1 VRARYGG
8 YRGFNLTP
16 IWVLMSINLIFFI
29 AALIREPVIF
39 NTFGFRPD
47 QFLSEPWTIVTSMFV
62 HDGIWHILVNML
74 MLYFFG
80 SYLLGLLG
88 EVKFLI
94 VYLVGGLVGN
104 LLFFLLGDEYVTVVG
119 ASGAIYAIMGTL
131 AVMRPRLKVLVWFL
145 VPVDLWIMV
154 VIMGALIISTQIGSS
169 YIAWQAHMGGIV
181 LGLVAGFYFRRQER
195 GRFWG

>member
-1 VRARYGG
+1 VRVRYGG
-8 YRGFNLTP
+8 YRSVSLTP
-16 IWVLMSINLIFFI
+16 IWVLMAINLIFFI
-29 AALIREPVIF
+29 ASLIREETILT
-39 NTFGFRPD
+39 TFGFTPN
-47 QFLSEPWTIVTSMFV
+47 QFLDEPWTIVTSMFV

-80 SYLLGLLG
+80 SYVLGLLG

-94 VYLVGGLVGN
+94 VYFIGGLIGN
-104 LLFFLLGDEYVTVVG
+104 ALFFLLGNEYAIVVG

-145 VPVDLWIMV
+145 VPVDLWIV
-154 VIMGALIISTQIGSS
+154 VIIGALIISPN
-169 YIAWQAHMGGIV
+169 IAWQAHIGGIIFGV
-181 LGLVAGFYFRRQER
+181 LAGFYCRKQER

>member
-8 YRGFNLTP
+8 FRSFNMTP

-29 AALIREPVIF
+29 AALIREETIF
-39 NTFGFRPD
+39 KTFGFTPS
-47 QFLSEPWTIVTSMFV
+47 QFTQEPWTIVTSMFV

-80 SYLLGLLG
+80 SYVLGLLG

-94 VYLVGGLVGN
+94 VYFVGGLVGN
-104 LLFFLLGDEYVTVVG
+104 LLFFLLGNEYVIVVG

-131 AVMRPRLKVLVWFL
+131 AVMRPRLKVLIWFL
-145 VPVDLWIMV
+145 FPVDLWIVV
-154 VIMGALIISTQIGSS
+154 VIGALIISP
-169 YIAWQAHMGGIV
+169 YIAWQAHIGGLI
-181 LGLVAGFYFRRQER
+181 LGLLAGFYFRKQER

>member
-16 IWVLMSINLIFFI
+16 IWVLMAINLIFFI
-29 AALIREPVIF
+29 ATLIREDLIF
-39 NTFGFRPD
+39 KTFGFAPS
-47 QFLSEPWTIVTSMFV
+47 QFTQEPWTIITSMFV

-104 LLFFLLGDEYVTVVG
+104 LLFFLIGNEYVIVVG

-131 AVMRPRLKVLVWFL
+131 AVIRPRLKVLIWFL
-145 VPVDLWIMV
+145 FPMDLWILV
-154 VIMGALIISTQIGSS
+154 VVMGALIISTQMTSD
-169 YIAWQAHMGGIV
+169 YIAWQAHIGGLV
-181 LGLVAGFYFRRQER
+181 LGLLAGFYFRKRER

>member
-1 VRARYGG
+1 MRVRYGG
-8 YRGFNLTP
+8 YGSINLTP
-16 IWVLMSINLIFFI
+16 IWVLMAVNLIFFV
-29 AALIREPVIF
+29 AAFIREEMVF
-39 NTFGFRPD
+39 TTFGFTPS
-47 QFLSEPWTIVTSMFV
+47 QFLDEPWTILTSMFV

-80 SYLLGLLG
+80 SYTLGILG

-94 VYLVGGLVGN
+94 IYLVGGLVGN
-104 LLFFLLGDEYVTVVG
+104 LLFFLLGNEYVIVVG

-154 VIMGALIISTQIGSS
+154 VIMGALIISTQMGSS
-169 YIAWQAHMGGIV
+169 YIAWQAHLGGMI
-181 LGLVAGFYFRRQER
+181 LGLVAGFYFRKQER

>member
-1 VRARYGG
+1 MRARYGG

-39 NTFGFRPD
+39 DTFGFRPD

-62 HDGIWHILVNML
+62 HAGVWHFLINML

-80 SYLLGLLG
+80 SYVLGLLG

-104 LLFFLLGDEYVTVVG
+104 LLFFLLGDEYVIVVG

-154 VIMGALIISTQIGSS
+154 VIMGALIISTQMGSS
-169 YIAWQAHMGGIV
+169 YIAWQAHLGGMI

>member
-1 VRARYGG
+1 M
-8 YRGFNLTP
+8 TP
-16 IWVLMSINLIFFI
+16 IWVLLAVNLLFFI
-29 AALIREPVIF
+29 AALIRETVIF

-47 QFLSEPWTIVTSMFV
+47 QFLDEPWTIVTSIFV
-62 HDGIWHILVNML
+62 HDGVWHFLINML

-80 SYLLGLLG
+80 SYILGILG

-94 VYLVGGLVGN
+94 IYFVGGLIGN
-104 LLFFLLGDEYVTVVG
+104 LLFFLLGDEYVTIVG

-169 YIAWQAHMGGIV
+169 YIAWQAHVGGLV
-181 LGLVAGFYFRRQER
+181 LGLAAGFYFRRKER

>member
-8 YRGFNLTP
+8 FRSFNMTP

-29 AALIREPVIF
+29 AALIREETIF
-39 NTFGFRPD
+39 KTFGFTPS
-47 QFLSEPWTIVTSMFV
+47 QFTQEPWTIVTSMFV

-80 SYLLGLLG
+80 SYVLGLIG

-94 VYLVGGLVGN
+94 VYFVGGLVGN
-104 LLFFLLGDEYVTVVG
+104 LLFFLLGNEYVIVVG

-131 AVMRPRLKVLVWFL
+131 AVMRPRLKVLIWFL
-145 VPVDLWIMV
+145 FPVDLWIVV
-154 VIMGALIISTQIGSS
+154 VIGALIISP
-169 YIAWQAHMGGIV
+169 YIAWQAHIGGLI
-181 LGLVAGFYFRRQER
+181 LGLLAGFYFRKQER